1 MSTPSSVVDVQ
12 KQVQYVVEST
22 YGTTPT
28 SPTLINAGAI
38 IDLNDSTEITA
49 KRYRV
54 LGSEDIYQGLKCGE
68 LYAFELKYNPASTTF
83 PRLGTEAGQVS
94 SISVV
99 VSYKLNGVE
108 NFVTFKGCKTD
119 TIDFEITTED
129 MVVTQNFICQDI
141 TTPSSAHGLGASVAF
156 ASNFSGTPLCSTDT
170 GVNPLTI
177 NSTTFDCIRFHTSIK
192 RNLDA
197 RRVIGGI
204 SGGTGKIKYLVSTT
218 RDIDV
223 DFDLVY
229 LDTTTLADVKTLTA
243 RTASFQINST
253 GPKSLDFTSLQ
264 LESTNFDLSAES
276 NELFMRSF
284 SGFAKSVTLTA

>member
-1 MSTPSSVVDVQ
+1 MSSPSSVVDVV
-12 KQVQYVVEST
+12 KQVQYVQEVT

-28 SPTLINAGAI
+28 NPTLINAGAI
-38 IDLNDSTEITA
+38 IDINDSTEITA

-54 LGSEDIYQGLKCGE
+54 LGSEDIYRGLKCGE
-68 LYAFELKYNPASTTF
+68 LYAFELKYNPATTTF
-83 PRLGTEAGQVS
+83 PKIGLDAGQVA

-129 MVVTQNFICQDI
+129 IVVTQNFICQDI
-141 TTPSSAHGLGASVAF
+141 TTPSTSHGLGASTTF
-156 ASNFSGTPLCSTDT
+156 AGNFADTPLCSPDT
-170 GVNPLTI
+170 GANPLTI
-177 NSTTFDCIRFHTSIK
+177 NSTTFDCIRFHLSVK

-204 SGGTGKIKYLVSTT
+204 SGGTAKIKYLVSTT

-243 RTASFQINST
+243 RTASFVLNST
-253 GPKSLDFTSLQ
+253 GPKQFDLTNLQ

-284 SGFAKSVTLTA
+284 AGFASGVTLTA

>member
-1 MSTPSSVVDVQ
+1 MSTPSSVVDVV

-38 IDLNDSTEITA
+38 IDINDTTEITA

-68 LYAFELKYNPASTTF
+68 LYSFEISYNPSSTTF
-83 PRLGTEAGQVS
+83 PKLGLDAGQVA
-94 SISVV
+94 SISLV

-119 TIDFEITTED
+119 TIDFELTTED
-129 MVVTQNFICQDI
+129 LVVTQNFICQDI
-141 TTPSSAHGLGASVAF
+141 TTPSTAHGLGASTVF
-156 ASNFSGTPLCSTDT
+156 AANFSGTPLCSTDT
-170 GVNPLTI
+170 GVNPLII
-177 NSTTFDCIRFHTSIK
+177 NGQNFDCIRFKTSVS

-223 DFDLVY
+223 EFDLIY

-243 RTASFQINST
+243 RTASMQINST
-253 GPKSLDFTSLQ
+253 GPKILSFTKLQ
-264 LESTNFDLSAES
+264 LESTEFELSAES

-284 SGFAKSVTLTA
+284 SGFAETVALTA

>member
-1 MSTPSSVVDVQ
+1 MTVPSSVVDVQ
-12 KQVQYVVEST
+12 KQVQYVIEST

-28 SPTLINAGAI
+28 NPTFTNMGPILSLK
-38 IDLNDSTEITA
+38 DTTEITA

-68 LYAFELKYNPASTTF
+68 MYSFELSYNPATTTV
-83 PRLGTEAGQVS
+83 PKLGIDAGQVA
-94 SISVV
+94 SISIL
-99 VSYKLNGVE
+99 VSYDLNNTE
-108 NFVTFKGCKTD
+108 NYVIFRGCKADTTD
-119 TIDFEITTED
+119 IEYTTD
-129 MVVTQNFICQDI
+129 DLTVTQNFICQDI
-141 TTPSSAHGLGASVAF
+141 STPSSSHGLGTPTF
-156 ASNFSGTPLCSTDT
+156 ASNFSGTPLCSPDT
-170 GVNPLTI
+170 GANPLTI
-177 NSTTFDCIRFHTSIK
+177 NSTTFDCIRFHTSVK

-204 SGGTGKIKYLVSTT
+204 SGGTAKIKYLISTT

-243 RTASFQINST
+243 RTASMVLNST
-253 GPKSLDFTSLQ
+253 GPKTLSFTNLQ
-264 LESTNFDLSAES
+264 LESTDFELSAES

-284 SGFAKSVTLTA
+284 SGFASAVSLTA